1 MKNPSDQAHMPPG
14 HPGMG
19 IADRLLAQLQSVT
32 LGSIAQALVVVGVQ
46 VGRQVGNHGVPFGVE
61 PL

>member
-1 MKNPSDQAHMPPG
+1 MKNPSGQAHKPPG

-19 IADRLLAQLQSVT
+19 FADRLLAQLQSVT
-32 LGSIAQALVVVGVQ
+32 PGGIAQALVVAGVQ
-46 VGRQVGNHGVPFGVE
+46 VGRQIRTHGIPFGVE

>member
-1 MKNPSDQAHMPPG
+1 MKNPSGQADKPPR

-19 IADRLLAQLQSVT
+19 IADRLLAQLQGMA
-32 LGSIAQALVVVGVQ
+32 LGGISQTLVVVRVQ
-46 VGRQVGNHGVPFGVE
+46 VGVHGIPFGVE

>member
-1 MKNPSDQAHMPPG
+1 MKNLSGQAHKPPH

-19 IADRLLAQLQSVT
+19 FADRLLAQLQGVA
-32 LGSIAQALVVVGVQ
+32 LGGIAQALVVVGVQ
-46 VGRQVGNHGVPFGVE
+46 VGAHGIPFGVE

>member
-1 MKNPSDQAHMPPG
+1 MKNPSGQAHEAPR

-19 IADRLLAQLQSVT
+19 FVDRLLAQMHGMA
-32 LGSIAQALVVVGVQ
+32 LGRVAQALVVVGVE
-46 VGRQVGNHGVPFGVE
+46 VGVHGIPFGVK

>member
-1 MKNPSDQAHMPPG
+1 
-14 HPGMG
+14 MG
-19 IADRLLAQLQSVT
+19 FADRLLTQLQSVA

-46 VGRQVGNHGVPFGVE
+46 VGRQVGTHGIPFGVE